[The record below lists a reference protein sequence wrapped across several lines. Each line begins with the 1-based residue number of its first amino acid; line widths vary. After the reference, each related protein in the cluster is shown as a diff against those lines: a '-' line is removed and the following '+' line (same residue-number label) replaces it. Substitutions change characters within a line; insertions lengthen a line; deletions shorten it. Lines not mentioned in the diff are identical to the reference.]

1 MIPADYH
8 LHTRLCGHAS
18 GEPEEYL
25 AQAARKGI
33 PEVGFSDHLPL
44 YFLPPGKTIQGY
56 AMREDE
62 LSLYVD
68 LVQKCAQ
75 KSPVRVRLGIEADFI
90 PGYEESLAAL
100 LSSYPFDC
108 VLGSVHFIEGW
119 GFDNLAEIEE
129 YGRRDINRVYEQYFA
144 LIQQAALSGLFD
156 VMAHPD
162 LVKKFAFRPTGD
174 LSPHYEAT
182 ARAFKKAGVCA
193 EVNSAGLRYPAKEIY
208 PSPSLLRCLFKHGV
222 PVTMG
227 SDAHCPD
234 QVGAGLEQA
243 VRLIKEAGYTEIALF
258 SRRKRRFIKIK

>member
-18 GEPEEYL
+18 GELEEYL
-25 AQAARKGI
+25 EQAARKGI

-44 YFLPPGKTIQGY
+44 YFLPSGKTIPGY
-56 AMREDE
+56 AMREEE

-75 KSPVRVRLGIEADFI
+75 KFPLRVGLGIEADFV

-100 LSSYPFDC
+100 LASYPFDY

-119 GFDNLAEIEE
+119 GFDNPAEIEE
-129 YGRRDINRVYEQYFA
+129 YGKRDINRVYEQYFA

-162 LVKKFAFRPTGD
+162 LVKKFAFRPTEN

-193 EVNSAGLRYPAKEIY
+193 EVNSAGLRYPAEEVY
-208 PSPSLLRCLFKHGV
+208 PSFSLLRCFFEHGV
-222 PVTMG
+222 PVTIG
-227 SDAHCPD
+227 SDAHCPE
-234 QVGAGLEQA
+234 QVGTGLEQA

-258 SRRKRRFIKIK
+258 SGRKRRLIKIK